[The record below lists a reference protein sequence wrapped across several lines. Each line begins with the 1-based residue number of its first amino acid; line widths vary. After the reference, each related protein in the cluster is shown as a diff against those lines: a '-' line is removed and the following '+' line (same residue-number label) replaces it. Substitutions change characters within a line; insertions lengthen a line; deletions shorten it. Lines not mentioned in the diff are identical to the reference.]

1 MARFHFSLVKNLL
14 QKATKFGSGKVRVKP
29 KIVDVPVLKDAIISI
44 NTTRKR
50 AAAERISVGSSVETL
65 EQWLPRDQQRS
76 AGYHEPYRIAN
87 IEYPYRFELRH
98 TLIIGDRRTG
108 KSQIVNDIVAQVVAL
123 HDRAVI
129 FDRTG
134 DYVAR
139 FYQKGRDHILHP
151 FDARCSPWSFFAD
164 LTSEADFVAAAD
176 LLFPTSDEDTDTLW
190 VTSARALFVDLCC
203 ELHAEGGANNADL
216 AEALRASSFEAI
228 EASLHAHCPDRLM
241 TFDISASEAKVRQAL
256 DAVAER
262 LHAMT
267 HDRYHFSIR
276 NWIIGGYQNSSVL
289 FISALYCHQ
298 GDADGFIQ
306 LWLDI
311 ALAALPHASVSN
323 TVQHW
328 ILIDDLGVLYPLRH
342 LPAALEKGGAHGAAI
357 LLTADS
363 MLDLTSLYGSE
374 TALQMFDRLEN
385 KVLLKAADDATAL
398 AFANAIWGI
407 DHEMCA
413 GDRLA
418 AVRAIAAASGQD
430 TDAGLVS
437 ISPSSLRQISPFAGY
452 LKFANAF
459 PAAYVAF
466 KMRHYPERA
475 ETFALPVRAL
485 PLSQPALVRLDQS
498 EPQLTLP
505 LSSEAPRPKII
516 IEHGPA
522 PRMGDDDYDKVEPE
536 PTHRPEHTGSGKIA
550 LKKTSAKKSGLSDKQ
565 LDVTK
570 WGSLREATARL
581 GAPHQHDDQS

>member
-1 MARFHFSLVKNLL
+1 VVRFPLRFAKFLL
-14 QKATKFGSGKVRVKP
+14 QNATKFGSGKVRVKP
-29 KIVDVPVLKDAIISI
+29 KIVGATVLRDAMISI
-44 NTTRKR
+44 NKNYKHH
-50 AAAERISVGSSVETL
+50 AVKGISADGSVAIL
-65 EQWLPRDQQRS
+65 EQWLPRATQRA
-76 AGYHEPYRIAN
+76 AGYHEPYKVAD

-108 KSQIVNDIVAQVVAL
+108 KSQIVNDIVSQVVAL

-164 LTSEADFVAAAD
+164 LTREADFVAAAD
-176 LLFPTSDEDTDTLW
+176 LLFPTSDEEADALW
-190 VTSARALFVDLCC
+190 VPSARTLFVDLCC

-216 AEALRASSFEAI
+216 ADSLRAISFDAI
-228 EASLHAHCPDRLM
+228 EASLHAHCPDQLM

-256 DAVAER
+256 DSVAER
-262 LHAMT
+262 LQAMA
-267 HDRYHFSIR
+267 HDRYSFSIR
-276 NWIIGGYQNSSVL
+276 NWIIGGFQNSSLL
-289 FISALYCHQ
+289 FISALYCQQ

-311 ALAALPHASVSN
+311 ALAALPLAPPSN

-328 ILIDDLGVLYPLRH
+328 IVIDDVGVLYPLRH

-363 MLDLTSLYGSE
+363 MLDLTSLYGRE
-374 TALQMFDRLEN
+374 TALKMFDRIEN
-385 KVLLKAADDATAL
+385 KIMLKAADDPTAL

-407 DHEMCA
+407 DHHISA

-418 AVRAIAAASGQD
+418 AVRAIANASGQD
-430 TDAGLVS
+430 TDAGLVN
-437 ISPSSLRQISPFAGY
+437 ISPSSLKQISPFTGY

-459 PAAYVAF
+459 PAARVAF
-466 KMRHYPERA
+466 ERCHYPDRA
-475 ETFALPVRAL
+475 EAFALPVRAL

-505 LSSEAPRPKII
+505 LSSEVPRTKVI

-522 PRMGDDDYDKVEPE
+522 PGMGDDDYDKVDPE
-536 PTHRPEHTGSGKIA
+536 PTHRPEHTGLGKIA
-550 LKKTSAKKSGLSDKQ
+550 PEKTSPKKSGLSDKQ

-581 GAPHQHDDQS
+581 GGPHQQDDQS